1 MCYALR
7 TGYTSS
13 SWMLLVQAHMGRKP
27 CGHTIV
33 ATQNDRNLTPVK
45 RTLITVE
52 TRLLCLHQL
61 RAAFLLLRASP

>member
-13 SWMLLVQAHMGRKP
+13 SWMLLVKAHMWRKP

-33 ATQNDRNLTPVK
+33 ATQKDRNLTPVK

-52 TRLLCLHQL
+52 T
-61 RAAFLLLRASP
+61 LLL